1 MSLSHC
7 LHYFFLLVLFIIILP
22 QKGDIAQKA
31 NQASEQATDTQ
42 KNKRKGKTGKSPG
55 NCQRFKSLVGKS
67 I

>member
-1 MSLSHC
+1 VVDELEQRIEICH
-7 LHYFFLLVLFIIILP
+7 LKGLEE
-22 QKGDIAQKA
+22 GDIAQKA
-31 NQASEQATDTQ
+31 SQASEQATDTQ